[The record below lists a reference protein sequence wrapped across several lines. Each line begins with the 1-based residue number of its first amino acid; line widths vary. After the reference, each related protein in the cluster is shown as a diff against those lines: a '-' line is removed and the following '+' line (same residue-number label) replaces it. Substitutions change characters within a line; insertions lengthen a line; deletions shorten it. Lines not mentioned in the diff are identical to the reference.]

1 MVTGIITYMKRA
13 CTYLL
18 ILFLVAGVGL
28 ALYLGTKTPLNE
40 REWDTLFSKLN
51 TTTTKT
57 DGSIVIHNL
66 RNFTFGSSAIV
77 TKEWN
82 DTVVNPEN
90 IEQVYFFLDHFSS
103 IREVGHTFVSFHL
116 KDGSTVA
123 FSIEAR
129 REATETY
136 SFVNG
141 FLNEYELQYLWGTER
156 DLVTQRTV
164 YKNEQLYRF
173 PLVLSQEQAQALFKG
188 FATETNELATTPR
201 FYHTLTANCT
211 NMLAKIV
218 NKYYPGTLPYDI
230 SWNLTGLSDYYLE
243 RQGFIE
249 LNGATPEEL
258 RAKYDLTIHRDVLRE
273 NATLSSKD
281 FAALL
286 ESLLE
291 PGSGT

>member
-1 MVTGIITYMKRA
+1 MLA
-13 CTYLL
+13 L
-18 ILFLVAGVGL
+18 ILVGVHVA
-28 ALYLGTKTPLNE
+28 TKTPLND
-40 REWDTLFSKLN
+40 REWDALFSKLN
-51 TTTTKT
+51 TSESESGGTV
-57 DGSIVIHNL
+57 VIHNL
-66 RNFTFGSSAIV
+66 RNFTFGSSTIV

-82 DTVVNPEN
+82 DTAVNPKD
-90 IEQVYFFLDHFSS
+90 IERVYFFLDHFSS
-103 IREVGHTFVSFHL
+103 IREVGHTFISFHL

-173 PLVLSQEQAQALFKG
+173 PLALSQDQAQALFKG
-188 FATETNELATTPR
+188 FVTETNELAATPR

-249 LNGATPEEL
+249 LNGTTPEEL
-258 RAKYDLTIHRDVLRE
+258 RAKYDLTIHRDTLRE
-273 NATLSSKD
+273 NAALSSKD
-281 FAALL
+281 FSALL

-291 PGSGT
+291 SPGT

>member
-1 MVTGIITYMKRA
+1 MKAMPKLLGGALVT
-13 CTYLL
+13 
-18 ILFLVAGVGL
+18 LVLVVLGT
-28 ALYLGTKTPLNE
+28 ALYLNTKTPLND
-40 REWDTLFSKLN
+40 RQWDPLFSKLN
-51 TTTTKT
+51 TAAVQD
-57 DGSIVIHNL
+57 DGLVLIHNL
-66 RNFTFGSSAIV
+66 RDFTYGSSTVV
-77 TKEWN
+77 TREWN
-82 DTVVNPEN
+82 DVTVNPKD
-90 IEQVYFFLDHFSS
+90 IEHVYFFLDHFSS

-136 SFVNG
+136 SFIKG

-173 PLVLSQEQAQALFKG
+173 PLALSQDQAQALFKG
-188 FATETNELATTPR
+188 FVTETNALAATPR

-211 NMLAKIV
+211 NILAKIV

-243 RQGFIE
+243 KQGFIE
-249 LNGATPEEL
+249 LGGATPEEH
-258 RAKYDLTIHRDVLRE
+258 RARYDLTAHRSELIE
-273 NATLSSKD
+273 NASLSSKD
-281 FAALL
+281 FTVLVAALL
-286 ESLLE
+286 ETS
-291 PGSGT
+291 P

>member
-1 MVTGIITYMKRA
+1 M
-13 CTYLL
+13 LL
-18 ILFLVAGVGL
+18 VVAGLLVFGLVLVGT
-28 ALYLGTKTPLNE
+28 YIGTKTPLND
-40 REWDTLFSKLN
+40 REWDPLFSKL
-51 TTTTKT
+51 TTATSEA
-57 DGSIVIHNL
+57 DGAVVIHNL
-66 RNFTFGSSAIV
+66 RNFTFGSSTIV

-82 DTVVNPEN
+82 DTVVNPED
-90 IEQVYFFLDHFSS
+90 IERVYFFLDHFSP

-129 REATETY
+129 REAVETY
-136 SFVNG
+136 SFING

-173 PLVLSQEQAQALFKG
+173 PLTLSQEQAQALFKG
-188 FATETNELATTPR
+188 FVAETNELATAPR

-243 RQGFIE
+243 RQGFID
-249 LNGATPEEL
+249 LNGASREQL
-258 RAKYDLTIHRDVLRE
+258 RTKYDLTIHRDALRE

-281 FAALL
+281 FSVFID
-286 ESLLE
+286 SLIGAS
-291 PGSGT
+291 PN

>member
-1 MVTGIITYMKRA
+1 MKSMSKI
-13 CTYLL
+13 LL
-18 ILFLVAGVGL
+18 GAVLLLFLALIGAGI
-28 ALYLGTKTPLNE
+28 YLGTKTPLND
-40 REWDTLFSKLN
+40 RVWDTMFSKLN
-51 TTTTKT
+51 TTTVQD
-57 DGSIVIHNL
+57 DGTIVIHNL
-66 RNFTFGSSAIV
+66 RNFTFGSSTIV
-77 TKEWN
+77 TREWN
-82 DTVVNPEN
+82 DTTINPDD
-90 IEQVYFFLDHFSS
+90 IERAYFFLDHFSPV
-103 IREVGHTFVSFHL
+103 REVGHTFVSFHL

-136 SFVNG
+136 SFING

-188 FATETNELATTPR
+188 FVAETNELAATPR

-249 LNGATPEEL
+249 LSGVTPEEL
-258 RAKYDLTIHRDVLRE
+258 RSKYNLTIHRDELRE
-273 NATLSSKD
+273 NAMLSSKD
-281 FAALL
+281 FALLL
-286 ESLLE
+286 ENLLG
-291 PGSGT
+291 PASGT

>member
-1 MVTGIITYMKRA
+1 MSKILLSGVFLLFLALVGTGI
-13 CTYLL
+13 YLT
-18 ILFLVAGVGL
+18 A
-28 ALYLGTKTPLNE
+28 KTPLND
-40 REWDTLFSKLN
+40 REWDTMFSKLN
-51 TTTTKT
+51 TTTSET
-57 DGSIVIHNL
+57 DGSVVIHNL
-66 RNFTFGSSAIV
+66 RNFTFGSSTIV
-77 TKEWN
+77 TREWN
-82 DTVVNPEN
+82 DTVVNPED
-90 IEQVYFFLDHFSS
+90 IERVYFFLDHFSS

-116 KDGSTVA
+116 KDGRTVA

-173 PLVLSQEQAQALFKG
+173 PLALSRDQAQALFKG
-188 FATETNELATTPR
+188 FVAETNELAAAPR

-249 LNGATPEEL
+249 LNNLSSEEL
-258 RAKYDLTIHRDVLRE
+258 RIKYDLTIHRDTLRE
-273 NATLSSKD
+273 NAMLSSKD

-286 ESLLE
+286 EKTLE
-291 PGSGT
+291 PVPGA

>member
-1 MVTGIITYMKRA
+1 MTGIITYMKRV
-13 CTYLL
+13 CIYLL
-18 ILFLVAGVGL
+18 ILFLVASVGL
-28 ALYLGTKTPLNE
+28 ALYLGTKTPLND

-51 TTTTKT
+51 TTTTET
-57 DGSIVIHNL
+57 DGSIVIHSL
-66 RNFTFGSSAIV
+66 RNFTFGSSTIV

-82 DTVVNPEN
+82 DTVVNPED
-90 IEQVYFFLDHFSS
+90 IERVYFFLDHFSS

-116 KDGSTVA
+116 KDGRTVA

-129 REATETY
+129 REAPETY

-188 FATETNELATTPR
+188 FATETNTLAATPR

-258 RAKYDLTIHRDVLRE
+258 RAKYDLAIHRDALRE
-273 NATLSSKD
+273 NAALSSKD

-286 ESLLE
+286 GSLLE
-291 PGSGT
+291 SAPST